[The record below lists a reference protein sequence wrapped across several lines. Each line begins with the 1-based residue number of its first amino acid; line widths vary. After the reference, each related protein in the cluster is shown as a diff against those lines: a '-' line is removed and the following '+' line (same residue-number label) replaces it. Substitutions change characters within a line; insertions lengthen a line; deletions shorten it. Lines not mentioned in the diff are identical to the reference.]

1 MLEEFVPW
9 SPACPSA
16 FIAQYKANSM
26 AFAIV
31 YAGLLM
37 LHGRNFAVRLV
48 KGNFEV
54 KVSNSIMMV
63 DVALMLAS
71 LLCMV
76 KWSNY
81 KSIHHNDSCTAEIAA
96 DLRLSF
102 ILIAM

>member
-1 MLEEFVPW
+1 
-9 SPACPSA
+9 
-16 FIAQYKANSM
+16 
-26 AFAIV
+26 
-31 YAGLLM
+31 M

-48 KGNFEV
+48 KGDFEV
-54 KVSNSIMMV
+54 KLSNSIMMI
-63 DVALMLAS
+63 DIALMLAS

-81 KSIHHNDSCTAEIAA
+81 NTIHHNDNCTADIAA